1 MLGRHADSLFWMARY
16 LERAENSARR
26 IQATLHHTLTRRTD
40 GDEEWEAI
48 IQSTGLAK
56 CYSDQYN
63 SFVMPNVIN
72 FVLRGKANDD
82 SVVSLLS
89 KARQN
94 ARSVRNALTQ
104 EVWQSLNESWM
115 SGKEALKRP
124 VKVQDLPAILE
135 NIIKGSSVFR
145 GALYGTML
153 HNDIFNFLRLGT
165 FIERADNTARIVGFR
180 YQRLLPT
187 ASMSLG
193 DTDYSQWEILLR
205 SLSAWKSYNWVH
217 RGRLDPS
224 DVASFL
230 IFDDRMPRSL
240 LFCYDAICKNLTD
253 LETSY
258 GRDYGSAHQ
267 ARETLKQL
275 VGGKQSDIHRLR
287 LREFIDTLIHA
298 NNELSL
304 AIAVEFNLER

>member
-48 IQSTGLAK
+48 IQSTGITK
-56 CYSDQYN
+56 SYNDQYK

-193 DTDYSQWEILLR
+193 HTDYSQWEILLR

-217 RGRLDPS
+217 RGRLDAS

-240 LFCYDAICKNLTD
+240 LFCYGAICKNLTD

-275 VGGKQSDIHRLR
+275 VGGKQSDIHRLS
-287 LREFIDTLIHA
+287 LREFINTLIRA
-298 NNELSL
+298 NNDLSL

>member
-1 MLGRHADSLFWMARY
+1 M
-16 LERAENSARR
+16 
-26 IQATLHHTLTRRTD
+26 
-40 GDEEWEAI
+40 
-48 IQSTGLAK
+48 
-56 CYSDQYN
+56 
-63 SFVMPNVIN
+63 
-72 FVLRGKANDD
+72 
-82 SVVSLLS
+82 
-89 KARQN
+89 
-94 ARSVRNALTQ
+94 RNALTQ

-153 HNDIFNFLRLGT
+153 HNDIFNFVRLGT

-180 YQRLLPT
+180 YQSLLPT

-230 IFDDRMPRSL
+230 VFDNRMPRSL
-240 LFCYDAICKNLTD
+240 LFCYSAICKNLTD

-275 VGGKQSDIHRLR
+275 VGGKQSDIHRFN
-287 LREFIDTLIHA
+287 LREFIDNLIHE
-298 NNELSL
+298 NNDLSL
-304 AIAVEFNLER
+304 AIAVEFKLER

>member
-26 IQATLHHTLTRRTD
+26 IQAAFHHTLTRKPD
-40 GDEEWEAI
+40 GDEEWAAI
-48 IQSTGLAK
+48 IKSTGMIEEFNDH
-56 CYSDQYN
+56 YDSM
-63 SFVMPNVIN
+63 VMTNAIN
-72 FVLRGKANDD
+72 FILRDKANED
-82 SVVSLLS
+82 SVISLLA

-94 ARSVRNALTQ
+94 ARSVRAALTQ

-115 SGKEALKRP
+115 TGSEALKRP
-124 VKVQDLPAILE
+124 VRMQDLPAILE
-135 NIIKGSSVFR
+135 DIIKSSSVFR

-187 ASMSLG
+187 ASISVG
-193 DTDYSQWEILLR
+193 EPDSSQWEILLR
-205 SLSAWKSYNWVH
+205 SLSAWKSYNWLH
-217 RGRLDPS
+217 RGNLEPS

-240 LFCYDAICKNLTD
+240 SFCYKAICTNLLD
-253 LETSY
+253 LETAY
-258 GRDYGSAHQ
+258 GRDYASGHQ
-267 ARETLKQL
+267 ARETLRRL
-275 VGGKQSDIHRLR
+275 EVGKKRDIHRLS
-287 LREFIDTLIHA
+287 LREFVNGLILE
-298 NNELSL
+298 NNDLSR
-304 AIAVEFNLER
+304 AIAGEFNLER

>member
-1 MLGRHADSLFWMARY
+1 MLGRHADNLFWMARY

-26 IQATLHHTLTRRTD
+26 VQATLHHTLTRKPD
-40 GDEEWEAI
+40 GDEEWAAI
-48 IQSTGLAK
+48 IQSTGMNTK
-56 CYSDQYN
+56 FSDHYD
-63 SFVMPNVIN
+63 SMVMPNAIN
-72 FVLRGKANDD
+72 FVLRDKTNED
-82 SVVSLLS
+82 SVISLLA

-115 SGKEALKRP
+115 TVSEALKRP
-124 VKVQDLPAILE
+124 VKIQDLPAILE

-187 ASMSLG
+187 ASVSLG
-193 DTDYSQWEILLR
+193 EPDYSQWEILLR
-205 SLSAWKSYNWVH
+205 SLSAWKSYNWLH
-217 RGRLDPS
+217 RGHLEPS

-240 LFCYDAICKNLTD
+240 SFCYRAICTNLTD
-253 LETSY
+253 LETAY
-258 GRDYGSAHQ
+258 GRDYDSGQ
-267 ARETLKQL
+267 RARDTLRQL
-275 VGGKQSDIHRLR
+275 EVGKQKDIHRLS
-287 LREFIDTLIHA
+287 LREFVNGLILE
-298 NNELSL
+298 NNDLSRT
-304 AIAVEFNLER
+304 IAVEFNLER